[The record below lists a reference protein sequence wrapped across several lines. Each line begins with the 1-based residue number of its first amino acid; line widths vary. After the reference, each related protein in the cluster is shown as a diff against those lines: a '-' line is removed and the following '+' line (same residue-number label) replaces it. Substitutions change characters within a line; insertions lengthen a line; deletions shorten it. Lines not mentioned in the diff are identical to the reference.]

1 MPAQR
6 NRPKRDNF
14 NTAASL
20 PFQLRLEDFEIAIQD
35 VYELFF
41 DGNSFPT

>member
-6 NRPKRDNF
+6 NRPKRENF
-14 NTAASL
+14 NAAASL
-20 PFQLRLEDFEIAIQD
+20 PFQLRLKDFEIAMQD

-41 DGNSFPT
+41 DGNSVPT

>member
-6 NRPKRDNF
+6 SWPQRDNF

-20 PFQLRLEDFEIAIQD
+20 PFQLRLEDFQIALQD